1 MINNDLLVK
10 NIVILD
16 EALYTKKVK
25 GLKRY
30 FLKSYKALIFEVIPE
45 LTRSGKKDGVYS
57 VVIPTDSVFEAVYGK
72 LELYFSVKND
82 VVIIEDIVP
91 SDILIQCHMKS
102 LPIYKGMP
110 YYRKQDLFKIK
121 VMEKKNEKEIKSDNK
136 KNKKEFIER

>member
-30 FLKSYKALIFEVIPE
+30 FLKSYKALMFEVIPE

-136 KNKKEFIER
+136 KNKKKFIER